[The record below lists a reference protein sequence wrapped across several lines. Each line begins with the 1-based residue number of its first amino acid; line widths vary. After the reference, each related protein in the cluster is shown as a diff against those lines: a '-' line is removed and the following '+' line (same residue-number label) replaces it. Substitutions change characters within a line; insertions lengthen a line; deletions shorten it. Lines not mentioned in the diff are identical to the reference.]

1 MRAQPLAG
9 RLTDTTSVVTPAELY
24 TMRSAPLTVGSPTL
38 PAAGGTMCAAAP
50 LVLLLKLTD
59 RLVAEVSLRVRAFV
73 GTRTGDAPG
82 KLVGSAGSVPASR
95 SSPSRKPSSSRSM
108 PARLP
113 DPGGTQVYVMAWPS
127 VP

>member
-9 RLTDTTSVVTPAELY
+9 RSTVTASVVRPAELY
-24 TMRSAPLTVGSPTL
+24 TMTAAPLSVGSAVL

-50 LVLLLKLTD
+50 LVLLLKLTE
-59 RLVAEVSLRVRAFV
+59 RLVGAASLRVRACV
-73 GTRTGDAPG
+73 GTRTGEAPG

-108 PARLP
+108 PARMP
-113 DPGGTQVYVMAWPS
+113 DPDGTQV
-127 VP
+127 